1 MDTSEQFLRG
11 GTAVIIPGQMAYV
24 KLPADAIR
32 KFADR
37 MFPQFAKCPDAD
49 FMKGY
54 GHRWA
59 GGHDLLVDVP
69 NTLVKHGPLRSIR
82 HAGHIVLTDLPTK
95 DGIPIPGLSDSGF
108 GQWLVDAGIP
118 KGYLSIHWADGCLG
132 FLSIA
137 EGSTDLIQAIHGTLV
152 MNSGTFYDTFGEGG
166 MEIAISLALES
177 VSNLAKFPFNPAFA
191 MFGAAENI
199 LAGIISTYQTLSVYV
214 DPLDFFGSA
223 GMSALI
229 GFGLSYGLA
238 GKSLSSA
245 SIDGVRSGVVGAF
258 FSMSPMFGFGA
269 MAGFV
274 SFKLGKALAE
284 KHNASMNGVLKIDE
298 NAYNLLLDEMCKG
311 NIHLADFLERA
322 EYRITFSDAT
332 STLPTQS
339 DILKDNIQIL
349 PDSLNSLDSDSCCF
363 SEKTEHFKVNLK
375 TLSDKSP
382 VLSDRL
388 LTVLS

>member
-1 MDTSEQFLRG
+1 MDNSEQFLMG
-11 GTAVIIPGQMAYV
+11 GTAVIVPGQMLYV
-24 KLPADAIR
+24 KLPAEAIR
-32 KFADR
+32 NFADR
-37 MFPQFAKCPDAD
+37 TFSQSAKCPDAD

-69 NTLVKHGPLRSIR
+69 RTLVESGPLRSIK

-95 DGIPIPGLSDSGF
+95 AGIPIPGFSGSGF

-118 KGYLSIHWADGCLG
+118 KGYLSVHWADGCLG

-137 EGSTDLIQAIHGTLV
+137 EGSTDLIQAINGTLV

-166 MEIAISLALES
+166 IEIFLSVALKS
-177 VSNLAKFPFNPAFA
+177 ASFNPAFA

-199 LAGIISTYQTLSVYV
+199 LAGIISTYKTISVYV

-238 GKSLSSA
+238 GKSLSGA
-245 SIDGVRSGVVGAF
+245 SIEGVRSGVVGAF
-258 FSMSPMFGFGA
+258 FSLSPMFGFGA

-274 SFKLGKALAE
+274 SFKLGRALAE
-284 KHNASMNGVLKIDE
+284 KHNASMNGLLKIDE

-311 NIHLADFLERA
+311 NVHLADFLDRS
-322 EYRITFSDAT
+322 EYRITFLDAT

-339 DILKDNIQIL
+339 DILKDKIQIL

-363 SEKTEHFKVNLK
+363 REKSKHLKMDLK
-375 TLSDKSP
+375 TLPDERL
-382 VLSDRL
+382 VLSDRYR
-388 LTVLS
+388 TVLG